1 MRKLLSLGKINQ
13 EINSVEKIIIP
24 VETEDFLEK
33 KIDLEG
39 INNQVMVARRQMEN
53 DPTLMVEDLILVDIE
68 VEEDPTLVVEV
79 LMVDTEVEEDP
90 TLVAEVLILVDT
102 EVEEDRI
109 LVDTEVEGTLEPQEA
124 VVRVKKRIIRAEE
137 RMTTVQAVEIVK
149 NKTELSF
156 IKQ

>member
-1 MRKLLSLGKINQ
+1 
-13 EINSVEKIIIP
+13 
-24 VETEDFLEK
+24 
-33 KIDLEG
+33 
-39 INNQVMVARRQMEN
+39 
-53 DPTLMVEDLILVDIE
+53 
-68 VEEDPTLVVEV
+68 
-79 LMVDTEVEEDP
+79 
-90 TLVAEVLILVDT
+90 VAEVLILVDK